1 MKKIV
6 FWVCVLALSACGGG
20 GGELPD
26 AVPVAP
32 PTYTV
37 SITSEDG
44 GSVDISGGEYQNGT
58 ILEVVATPDDGFMF
72 TQWSDGN
79 RENPRALTVNTD
91 VSLSAGFLTAIDLNL
106 RFHVMQGDPWIHGSG
121 NAMPPWV
128 SEDNIIETVL
138 PELNDIWQ
146 QAGIQWTLETIF
158 LESIKTY
165 DGYQNDIQ
173 YIVDSQRDGEGTSD
187 PERLPRLYNLMQ
199 PDNRSSDEELD
210 GNLFHIYIF
219 PFIGNTSQGNAMSSF
234 GWHSVV
240 GSWSNKHNDG
250 GIPEKNLLIEA
261 QQNFVRGSLARTIA
275 HELGHVLSL
284 GHDCEQCLM
293 HAQGYDINDTQIQS
307 AREEGVRR
315 SYQDPMSIDIL
326 SLGDS
331 YTIGE
336 SVCDTCSFPEQL
348 KSSLGAEYSQ
358 QSEVTLEVIAKTG
371 WTTTNLKNAIAS
383 EDPSDD
389 FDLVTLLIGVN
400 NQYQGKPFSVYE
412 AEFVEL
418 VTSAISFVGGDKS
431 KLIIVSIPDYGYTPF
446 GQSGNRQKISA
457 EIDMYNS
464 FAEDYANENNLS
476 YVYITDITREGL
488 EDPSLV
494 ASDGLHPSE
503 IAYSRFV
510 ERLLPLALEKIKKL

>member
-284 GHDCEQCLM
+284 RHDCEECLM
-293 HAQGYDINDTQIQS
+293 HAQGYDINDIQTQA
-307 AREEGVRR
+307 ARDEAVRR

-348 KSSLGAEYSQ
+348 KSSLAAEYSEQ
-358 QSEVTLEVIAKTG
+358 KDVTLEVIAKTG

-383 EDPSDD
+383 EDPSND
-389 FDLVTLLIGVN
+389 FDVVTLLIGVN
-400 NQYQGKPFSVYE
+400 NQFQGKLFSVYE
-412 AEFVEL
+412 KEFIEL

-446 GQSGNRQKISA
+446 GQNRNPQNISA
-457 EIDMYNS
+457 ELDMYNS
-464 FAEDYANENNLS
+464 FAENYASENNLS